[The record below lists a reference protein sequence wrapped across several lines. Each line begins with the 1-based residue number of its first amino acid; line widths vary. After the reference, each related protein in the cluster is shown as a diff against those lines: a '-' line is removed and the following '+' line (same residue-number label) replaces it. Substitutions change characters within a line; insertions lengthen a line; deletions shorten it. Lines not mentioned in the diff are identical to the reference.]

1 MPIRR
6 DYPKLPL
13 CGVGVLVWR
22 GPIDAGE
29 VLLVRRARPPRQG
42 QWSIPGGLQ
51 ELGETC
57 RDAAQR
63 EVLEETGVEIQLG
76 AVVDVIDLIERDDD
90 DRPRYHYTLIDFV
103 AEWAGGEAV
112 AGDGVSDV
120 LWARP
125 DELKD
130 LPLWDETIRVI
141 HRAAAM
147 RAANLTIQS

>member
-57 RDAAQR
+57 SDAAKR

-76 AVVDVIDLIERDDD
+76 AVVDVIDLIERDDEG
-90 DRPRYHYTLIDFV
+90 RPRYHYTLIDFI
-103 AEWAGGEAV
+103 AEWVAGEAA

-120 LWARP
+120 MWASP
-125 DELKD
+125 NKLKD
-130 LPLWDETIRVI
+130 LNLWDETVRVI

-147 RAANLTIQS
+147 RAALLTA

>member
-1 MPIRR
+1 MTIRR

-57 RDAAQR
+57 VDAARR

-76 AVVDVIDLIERDDD
+76 AVVDVIDLIERDDEGL
-90 DRPRYHYTLIDFV
+90 PRYHYTLIDFV
-103 AEWAGGEAV
+103 AEWVAGEAV
-112 AGDGVSDV
+112 SGDGVSDI
-120 LWARP
+120 LWVKP
-125 DELKD
+125 EELKN
-130 LPLWDETIRVI
+130 LTIWDETIRVI

-147 RAANLTIQS
+147 RATSLI